1 MSILAQVYYFA
12 FGKLFGLKLKEL
24 RRMNLR
30 SSKSINGYHDLTA
43 VMSCNAD
50 NARQTSLLNEAHHH
64 LLNAAFALWR
74 EGDVC

>member
-12 FGKLFGLKLKEL
+12 FGKLLGLKLEEW

-30 SSKSINGYHDLTA
+30 GSESIDGYHDLTA

-50 NARQTSLLNEAHHH
+50 NAR
-64 LLNAAFALWR
+64 
-74 EGDVC
+74 